1 MLSRVAE
8 RIYWLGRYLERGENT
23 ARLVNVNTL
32 LLLDLPRRVPLG
44 WQPLIDITGN
54 AELFAEH
61 LSETSERNVVRF
73 LVADEKNPGSLLSS
87 LHSARENARTIR
99 DALPREGWE
108 RINDLYLQAKAEL
121 PSGLARSRRYDKL
134 VGVIAACQQVTGLL
148 AGAMLHDEGYDFLR
162 IGRNLERAD
171 MTTRIVDVRTAPAHP
186 DIQGVELEPFR
197 HAQWLSLLRSISAY
211 QAYWLKV
218 QAPVRRREVLEF
230 LFKERQFPRSI
241 LHGIGEVATAIGH
254 LPRSEALTAEV
265 NALALRIEKRRV
277 GRMDDDAVHAFV
289 DRLQLNLAR
298 LHKAIATN
306 YFQIGA
312 VEQRPR
318 RPRSRKKPVETV
330 AQN

>member
-8 RIYWLGRYLERGENT
+8 RIYWLGRYLERAENT

-44 WQPLIDITGN
+44 WQPLVDITGSS
-54 AELFAEH
+54 EQFAEH
-61 LSETSERNVVRF
+61 YNEASERNVVRF

-108 RINDLYLQAKAEL
+108 RINDLYLKAKAEL

-134 VGVIAACQQVTGLL
+134 GEVIAAAQQVTGLL
-148 AGAMLHDEGYDFLR
+148 AGSMLHDEGYDFLR

-186 DIQGVELEPFR
+186 DVQSAELEPFR
-197 HAQWLSLLRSISAY
+197 HAQWLSLLRSISGY

-241 LHGIGEVATAIGH
+241 LHGIGEAAAAIGH
-254 LPRSEALTAEV
+254 LPRSEALTAEID
-265 NALALRIEKRRV
+265 ALAARIGKRRV

-289 DRLQLNLAR
+289 DLVQLKLGR
-298 LHKAIATN
+298 LHDAIAAT
-306 YFQIGA
+306 YFQA
-312 VEQRPR
+312 VPAERRPR
-318 RPRSRKKPVETV
+318 RGRGRKKSVV
-330 AQN
+330 APTQN